1 MCRTAVASSVEAI
14 GGKHQVA
21 STRKLRREL
30 TYEVTKLRG
39 LQQTLDPTLDEVSAK
54 ALAIQIRKQA
64 GICSNVLDR
73 YQSSVPARMW
83 SYAERKCQP
92 LREDLKRTEML
103 YRAASGE
110 WEGHAFV
117 ARSRPWWS
125 PTDTGKPKRQAMDHH
140 GGSDT

>member
-1 MCRTAVASSVEAI
+1 
-14 GGKHQVA
+14 VA

-39 LQQTLDPTLDEVSAK
+39 LQQSLDPTLDEVSAK

-64 GICSNVLDR
+64 GICSNLLDR
-73 YQSSVPARMW
+73 YQSSVPGHMW

-110 WEGHAFV
+110 WEGQTFI

-125 PTDTGKPKRQAMDHH
+125 ATDSDKPKRQVDRHDAA
-140 GGSDT
+140 GA